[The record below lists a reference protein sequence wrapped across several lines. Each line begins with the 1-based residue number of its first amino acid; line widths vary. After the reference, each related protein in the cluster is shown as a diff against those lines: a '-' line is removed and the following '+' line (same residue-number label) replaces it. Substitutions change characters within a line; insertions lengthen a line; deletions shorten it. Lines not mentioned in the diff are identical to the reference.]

1 MNQAVLESKQSVVSE
16 IQSKLTD
23 SSSTVVAEYR
33 GLSVAE
39 ITELRRSLRAE
50 GVEMKV
56 YKNTMM
62 SRAAEAAGYEGL
74 KDILTGPN
82 ALAFS
87 EDETAAARVMAKFAK
102 QHKALVLKGGI
113 VEGEVVDV
121 NVINE
126 LSALPNRDGM
136 LSMLLSVLN
145 APVSS
150 FARAVN
156 AVAEARPA
164 DGSAPEETA
173 SEEPAKEEA
182 SEEAPAEEV
191 KEEAKEEEAPA
202 EEAAE
207 EKAEEPAEEAVEEKT
222 EEADAEEVKEEE
234 KEEDAAEEAAAE

>member
-1 MNQAVLESKQSVVSE
+1 MNQAVLESKQGIVSE

-39 ITELRRSLRAE
+39 ITELRRGLRAE

-56 YKNTMM
+56 YKNTMAT
-62 SRAAEAAGYEGL
+62 RAAEAAGLDDL
-74 KDILTGPN
+74 KEILTGPN
-82 ALAFS
+82 ALAFA

-102 QHKALVLKGGI
+102 KHKALVLKGGV
-113 VEGEVVDV
+113 VEGKVVDV
-121 NVINE
+121 NTINE
-126 LSALPNRDGM
+126 LSALPNREGM
-136 LSMLLSVLN
+136 LSMFLSVLN

-164 DGSAPEETA
+164 DGSAEEA
-173 SEEPAKEEA
+173 APQEVAEEAPTEEVATEEVAEEKPAEEA
-182 SEEAPAEEV
+182 SEEAPAEE
-191 KEEAKEEEAPA
+191 PA

-207 EKAEEPAEEAVEEKT
+207 E
-222 EEADAEEVKEEE
+222 VK
-234 KEEDAAEEAAAE
+234 EDAAEEAAAE